1 MERVVR
7 TNSDSDMVGRTL
19 RSLGRWLV
27 HLSDRVMLWRERAL
41 QRKLLSGFDDRALR
55 DIAIDRATAYD
66 EAAKPFW
73 RD

>member
-7 TNSDSDMVGRTL
+7 TNSDPDMGGRAF
-19 RSLGRWLV
+19 RSLDGWLV
-27 HLSDRVMLWRERAL
+27 HLSDRVLLWRERAL
-41 QRKLLSGFDDRALR
+41 QRKLLSGFDGRALR

>member
-7 TNSDSDMVGRTL
+7 TNSDSDMGGRTV
-19 RSLGRWLV
+19 RSLDGWLV
-27 HLSDRVMLWRERAL
+27 RLSDRVLLWRERAV

-55 DIAIDRATAYD
+55 DIAIDRATAYE

-73 RD
+73 RG